1 MRVARAPTSV
11 RISKVESLASRISP
25 PGTID
30 CSGSHWRTVPLI
42 ETVLTAFRVSAPPI
56 AWTARFTRSWL
67 YDVAGALATT
77 TSDKARSETTRFMGL
92 PPAIW
97 MAATLRIGH
106 PYVKAG
112 KGYAPTKPAGPAL
125 VRRGARPY
133 SPAMRRSRL
142 ASLSG
147 AGALTALFIVAGSP
161 VPGGSQPLARVPVTP
176 WGWAGTSEN
185 GRLCFLRSGGDGA
198 LSIGGAGFRL
208 ARRRITSRRIC
219 RDGLRRALALPA
231 TGRDRDDGSDPRRC
245 VVRSSPPSRLGGR
258 ACAPSQRTCHWPG
271 PP

>member
-106 PYVKAG
+106 LYVKAG
-112 KGYAPTKPAGPAL
+112 KAT
-125 VRRGARPY
+125 R
-133 SPAMRRSRL
+133 RRSR
-142 ASLSG
+142 
-147 AGALTALFIVAGSP
+147 F
-161 VPGGSQPLARVPVTP
+161 R
-176 WGWAGTSEN
+176 SEQVE
-185 GRLCFLRSGGDGA
+185 RSEQR
-198 LSIGGAGFRL
+198 GF
-208 ARRRITSRRIC
+208 SC
-219 RDGLRRALALPA
+219 ESCHHLP
-231 TGRDRDDGSDPRRC
+231 S
-245 VVRSSPPSRLGGR
+245 
-258 ACAPSQRTCHWPG
+258 
-271 PP
+271 